1 MQSTRRDRLARLP
14 MILAVAGVMLTSCG
28 GDAATDIVEVTGTST
43 GVQVQDGTMSGP
55 ALPTTGWEATT
66 QRGSVYVFTHVMSD
80 ARVSG
85 EQETT
90 ANCDFVE
97 DGEAVV
103 GDCWGT
109 LTIENDGGTWDG
121 TWTGTTTW
129 SLSEP
134 DHVHVIESTFVGTGD
149 YAGLRY
155 VMVAEGSD
163 YPWTITGRIEPDE

>member
-1 MQSTRRDRLARLP
+1 
-14 MILAVAGVMLTSCG
+14 MILAVAGVMLTACG
-28 GDAATDIVEVTGTST
+28 GDDAQDIVEVTGTST
-43 GVQVQDGTMSGP
+43 GVQIKDGTMSGP

-66 QRGSVYVFTHVMSD
+66 QRDSVYVFTHVMSD

-90 ANCDFVE
+90 VNCDFVE
-97 DGEAVV
+97 DGEDVV

-134 DHVHVIESTFVGTGD
+134 DHVHVIDSTYVGTGD
-149 YAGLRY
+149 YDGLRY
-155 VMVAEGSD
+155 VSVAEGSD
-163 YPWTITGRIEPDE
+163 YPWTITGRIEPAE

>member
-1 MQSTRRDRLARLP
+1 
-14 MILAVAGVMLTSCG
+14 MILAVAGLMLTACG
-28 GDAATDIVEVTGTST
+28 GDDVADIVEVTGTST
-43 GVQVQDGTMSGP
+43 GVQIQDGTMSGP

-66 QRGSVYVFTHVMSD
+66 LRDSVYVYTNVMSD

-90 ANCDFVE
+90 VNCDFVE
-97 DGEAVV
+97 DGEAVI

-121 TWTGTTTW
+121 TFTGTTTW

-134 DHVHVIESTFVGTGD
+134 DHVHVIDPTFVGTGD
-149 YAGLRY
+149 YDGLRY
-155 VMVAEGSD
+155 VMVAEGTD
-163 YPWTITGRIEPDE
+163 YPWAVTGRIEPAE